1 LSLDFFRNRA
11 SPSWKTDDLVSEKS
25 MDVDG
30 KVKAEN
36 NASEHDLPKNKSPK
50 DDPGTKINMNSK
62 SIFPYFVV
70 NSRKSAF

>member
-1 LSLDFFRNRA
+1 
-11 SPSWKTDDLVSEKS
+11 